1 MHRELQRIE
10 LRKHGGDS
18 HDQSTHGNRYT
29 GQRSSRMLR
38 ANLKVKGGFT
48 MHMTRGY
55 VPTLGYMVSYPG
67 QVVIPATEITAKDI
81 TDFRALHAKRLLAHE
96 NYYGAW
102 VEAKTGLAYLDVS
115 RRFVDKTKAHDFGK
129 ESDQISGYDIET
141 GETFPIREIKRS
153 PGAAVREAGARA
165 DAREAE
171 ARASAVE
178 KAKSRFIYV
187 SFDDLT
193 DEEAARAVRDA
204 ANA

>member
-1 MHRELQRIE
+1 MD
-10 LRKHGGDS
+10 K
-18 HDQSTHGNRYT
+18 NK
-29 GQRSSRMLR
+29 
-38 ANLKVKGGFT
+38 AN
-48 MHMTRGY
+48 
-55 VPTLGYMVSYPG
+55 
-67 QVVIPATEITAKDI
+67 
-81 TDFRALHAKRLLAHE
+81 
-96 NYYGAW
+96 
-102 VEAKTGLAYLDVS
+102 
-115 RRFVDKTKAHDFGK
+115 DFGK
-129 ESDQISGYDIET
+129 ESDQMSGYDIET